1 MPQFQHEGLLSKTS
15 SVMGQSDGQQQCAWM
30 CRNRF
35 DLLSNPAA
43 KPVAGDRPSRQVTYA
58 VVMEGKE
65 PFSAEVSCL
74 PEDTCSLAK
83 HDDLGIDLAITVF
96 PGSEAH
102 GELGIYC
109 SPNPC
114 SFQNLRSR
122 IEFFGRRATVDILSG
137 EADSGVT
144 TLLVVRRRPRIG
156 EVLISY

>member
-1 MPQFQHEGLLSKTS
+1 MVSSNVLGCVAIVSIYCLIPQQRLSQET
-15 SVMGQSDGQQQCAWM
+15 AH
-30 CRNRF
+30 
-35 DLLSNPAA
+35 
-43 KPVAGDRPSRQVTYA
+43 PVKVTYA

-109 SPNPC
+109 SPNRC

>member
-1 MPQFQHEGLLSKTS
+1 MVSSNVLGCVAIVSIYCLIPQQRLSQET
-15 SVMGQSDGQQQCAWM
+15 AH
-30 CRNRF
+30 
-35 DLLSNPAA
+35 
-43 KPVAGDRPSRQVTYA
+43 PVKVTYA

>member
-1 MPQFQHEGLLSKTS
+1 MVSSNVLGCVAIVSIYCLIPQQSLSQET
-15 SVMGQSDGQQQCAWM
+15 AH
-30 CRNRF
+30 
-35 DLLSNPAA
+35 
-43 KPVAGDRPSRQVTYA
+43 PVKVTYA

-122 IEFFGRRATVDILSG
+122 IEFFGRHATVDILSG